1 MTRSSSPWICALTDL
16 GPSSRMILEIFLAFS
31 LEMPCSIVADQV
43 VLLARTASGS
53 PVSSHFSE
61 MPRLISLVSKTSRI
75 AFTRSSL
82 FASIRTVSPDH
93 LIEAPT
99 FLKSNRCEISL
110 AVWFSA
116 LSTSWWSTLLTM
128 SNDES
133 AMARTLSDGRGTAT
147 LGRNDLRYD
156 SGG

>member
-1 MTRSSSPWICALTDL
+1 
-16 GPSSRMILEIFLAFS
+16 
-31 LEMPCSIVADQV
+31 
-43 VLLARTASGS
+43 
-53 PVSSHFSE
+53 

-128 SNDES
+128 SKDES
-133 AMARTLSDGRGTAT
+133 AMARTLSDPASDVASDLGT
-147 LGRNDLRYD
+147 